1 MTTVLANGFRSRPRR
16 AAVEAEAA
24 DLAMARDRCLHN
36 RFDAALA
43 DVASGPS
50 ARSGRVVSSFEGRVD
65 LRDPDLR
72 DAFQFP

>member
-1 MTTVLANGFRSRPRR
+1 VA
-16 AAVEAEAA
+16 AEAA
-24 DLAMARDRCLHN
+24 DLAMARDRRLHN

-65 LRDPDLR
+65 LRDADLR